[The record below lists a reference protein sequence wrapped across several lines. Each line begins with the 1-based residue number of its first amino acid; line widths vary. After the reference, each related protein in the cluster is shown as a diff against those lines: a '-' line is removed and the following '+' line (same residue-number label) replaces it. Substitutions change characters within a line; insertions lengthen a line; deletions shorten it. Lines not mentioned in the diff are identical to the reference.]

1 MQAQNHHNTNSPISA
16 STIYQSLNKKR
27 FATSVSHSPTTAP
40 STQTSNKPS
49 RNRANLLYHIRGRI
63 HGCHSKPLNHTH
75 KTFIRPIVDYRA
87 PIYASLPQKTLN
99 QIAAC
104 ERKIIHRI
112 FRLPDRHFSNL
123 VHADTNTTRI
133 QDRLITL
140 QKRYIDRTLNSL
152 NEIAIQTLH
161 TSHKFQTLDG
171 TLLNRVPR
179 VPRRK
184 QKYPCA
190 HTT

>member
-123 VHADTNTTRI
+123 VHADTNTTPI